1 MRKTLFNRLLLSYM
15 PIFIIVVTFTFFV
28 FFQMLSEQ
36 SRKEALNANKMLS
49 LQAMRLIDT
58 SLKAIDNMV
67 MMETINNKE
76 LTNFFNY
83 DAKNNISINISAVK
97 EMRDMISSYPMIDS
111 IYLVRYEDNFV
122 LSNATSDQLS
132 NYKDEPF
139 IRRSMDPLV
148 SKQWSG
154 VRSFEQFSVKGSK
167 PVVSLVRGAPFIT
180 GEKGMIVVNVATDSL
195 QNSIADLYDSDTSY
209 IGIRDSAG
217 HNLFSG
223 LSQAEETKIFSN
235 YVSSYTGW
243 TYQSGLVNSK
253 VFHVISSLYNV
264 WFIIGIAM
272 ILVGLVWMLYVTRR
286 NSKPLEQIVARIR
299 GYRLPT
305 SKEGADEFSF
315 IESALSNIIEQSN
328 QYQQKHE
335 EDRHLRTKYLFHQL
349 IEGDTGLTHDEW
361 MEETSSL
368 QLPYASDRQIVLV
381 IELDKYSD
389 FCCQYSRKDQNLL
402 KFALRSVIQELAPN
416 YELVLW
422 TEWTSAYQ
430 LSVMAFVDSGDEASI
445 STILELFENVR
456 MWAQDNLK
464 FTVTVGIGEQVAE
477 LSSVANSYKE
487 ALRALKYKIVLGENR
502 LITGEHIANHGQA
515 EVFSHL
521 NTIRSIIQ
529 SFRLLEDDWQ
539 TKFEELF
546 SEMKLWLLTK
556 DEIKNLM
563 NYFIYYLGREMAG
576 MAKEIQEIWARDGL
590 PKLSKVIDDSHSLD
604 QMREE
609 SLIVLNGLYTGLLEA
624 QDKRL
629 HAATIRDMRKFI
641 EEEYANP
648 NMSLDYLSSTF
659 NINSKYVSKLFKE
672 ETGQKFVDFL
682 IDIRMQVARRL
693 LSESLASMQEVAEQV
708 GYTSA
713 ISFSRV
719 FKKVVGCSPSEFR
732 EEAARR
738 QIG

>member
-28 FFQMLSEQ
+28 FFQVLSEQ

-76 LTNFFNY
+76 LADFFNNES
-83 DAKNNISINISAVK
+83 KSNVFTNISAVK
-97 EMRDMISSYPMIDS
+97 KMREMIASYPMIDS
-111 IYLVRYEDNFV
+111 IYLVRFEDNFV

-139 IRRSMDPLV
+139 IQSAKDPLG
-148 SKQWSG
+148 SKKWSG
-154 VRSFEQFSVKGSK
+154 VRDFEQFSVKGSK

-195 QNSIADLYDSDTSY
+195 RSSIADLYDPKTSY
-209 IGIRDSAG
+209 IGLRDAVGNELFRDSRS
-217 HNLFSG
+217 NE
-223 LSQAEETKIFSN
+223 QTRIFSN

-243 TYQSGLVNSK
+243 SYQSGLVNGK

-272 ILVGLVWMLYVTRR
+272 IVVGFVWLLYVTRR
-286 NSKPLEQIVARIR
+286 NSKPLEQIVASIR
-299 GYRLPT
+299 GYRLPL
-305 SKEGADEFSF
+305 SKEGGDEFSF

-335 EDRHLRTKYLFHQL
+335 EDRHLRARYLFHQL
-349 IEGDTGLTHDEW
+349 IEGDTGLTHEEW
-361 MEETSSL
+361 VEEISSL
-368 QLPYASDRQIVLV
+368 QLPYVSNRQVVLV
-381 IELDKYSD
+381 IEMDKYSD

-402 KFALRSVIQELAPN
+402 KFALRSVIQELAPK

-422 TEWTSAYQ
+422 AEWTSASQ
-430 LSVMAFVDSGDEASI
+430 LSVMVFMGNEEEDGGSSI
-445 STILELFENVR
+445 LQLFDHVR
-456 MWAQDNLK
+456 VWAQENLK
-464 FTVTVGIGEQVAE
+464 FTVTVGIGEQVVQLA
-477 LSSVANSYKE
+477 SVANSYKE
-487 ALRALKYKIVLGENR
+487 ALRALKYKIALGENR
-502 LITGEHIANHGQA
+502 LITSEHIANHGQA

-521 NTIRSIIQ
+521 NAIRSMIQ
-529 SFRLLEDDWQ
+529 SFRFLEDEWK
-539 TKFEELF
+539 TKYDELF
-546 SEMKLWLLTK
+546 GEMKLGLLTK
-556 DEIKNLM
+556 DEITNLM
-563 NYFIYYLGREMAG
+563 NYLIYYLGREMAG
-576 MAKEIQEIWARDGL
+576 MTKESQEMWMRDGL
-590 PKLSKVIDDSHSLD
+590 PGLSKVMDDCHSLE

-609 SLIVLNGLYTGLLEA
+609 SLDVLDSLYAGLLEA
-624 QDKRL
+624 QDRRL

-659 NINSKYVSKLFKE
+659 NISSKYVSKLFKE

-682 IDIRMQVARRL
+682 IDIRIQAAQRL
-693 LSESLASMQEVAEQV
+693 LAESQAPMQEVAEQI

-719 FKKVVGCSPSEFR
+719 FKKVMGCSPSEYR
-732 EEAARR
+732 EDAVRKET
-738 QIG
+738 G

>member
-28 FFQMLSEQ
+28 FFQVLSEQ

-76 LTNFFNY
+76 LIDFFNNQ
-83 DAKNNISINISAVK
+83 AKTNVYINISAVK
-97 EMRDMISSYPMIDS
+97 KMQDMISSYPMIDS
-111 IYLVRYEDNFV
+111 IYLVRFEDNFV

-139 IRRSMDPLV
+139 VQRAKDPLV
-148 SKQWSG
+148 SKKWSG
-154 VRSFEQFSVKGSK
+154 VRNFEQFSVKGSK

-180 GEKGMIVVNVATDSL
+180 GEKGIIVVNVATDSL
-195 QNSIADLYDSDTSY
+195 RTSIADLYDSKTSY
-209 IGIRDSAG
+209 IGLRDAVGNDLFRDSSS
-217 HNLFSG
+217 NE
-223 LSQAEETKIFSN
+223 QTRIFSN

-243 TYQSGLVNSK
+243 SYQSGLVNGK

-272 ILVGLVWMLYVTRR
+272 IVVGFVWLLYVTRR
-286 NSKPLEQIVARIR
+286 NSRPLEQIVARIR
-299 GYRLPT
+299 GYRLPL
-305 SKEGADEFSF
+305 SKEGGDEFSF

-335 EDRHLRTKYLFHQL
+335 EDRHLRTRYLFHQL
-349 IEGDTGLTHDEW
+349 IEGDTGLTHEEW
-361 MEETSSL
+361 VEETSSL
-368 QLPYASDRQIVLV
+368 QLPYASDRQVVLV
-381 IELDKYSD
+381 IEMDKYSD
-389 FCCQYSRKDQNLL
+389 FCCQYSRRDQNLL
-402 KFALRSVIQELAPN
+402 KFALRSVIQELAPK

-422 TEWTSAYQ
+422 AEWTSAYQ
-430 LSVMAFVDSGDEASI
+430 LSVMAFIDSEEEASVT
-445 STILELFENVR
+445 SILQLFDHVR
-456 MWAQDNLK
+456 VWAQENLK
-464 FTVTVGIGEQVAE
+464 FTVTVGIGEQVVQLA
-477 LSSVANSYKE
+477 SVANSYKE
-487 ALRALKYKIVLGENR
+487 ALRALTYKIVLGENR
-502 LITGEHIANHGQA
+502 LITSEHIANHGQA

-521 NTIRSIIQ
+521 NAIRSILQ
-529 SFRLLEDDWQ
+529 SFRLLEEEWK
-539 TKFEELF
+539 TKYDELF
-546 SEMKLWLLTK
+546 DEMKLGLLTK
-556 DEIKNLM
+556 DEITNLM
-563 NYFIYYLGREMAG
+563 NYLIYYLGREMAG
-576 MAKEIQEIWARDGL
+576 MTKESQEIWVQDGL
-590 PKLSKVIDDSHSLD
+590 PRLSKVMDDCHSLE

-609 SLIVLNGLYTGLLEA
+609 SLHVLNSLYTCLLEA

-659 NINSKYVSKLFKE
+659 KINSKYVSKLFKE

-682 IDIRMQVARRL
+682 IDIRIQVAQRL
-693 LSESLASMQEVAEQV
+693 LAESQAPMQEVAEQI

-719 FKKVVGCSPSEFR
+719 FKKVVGYSPSEFR
-732 EEAARR
+732 EDAVRK

>member
-28 FFQMLSEQ
+28 FFQVLSEQ

-76 LTNFFNY
+76 LSDFFNNES
-83 DAKNNISINISAVK
+83 KSNVFTNISAVK
-97 EMRDMISSYPMIDS
+97 KMREMIASYPMIDS
-111 IYLVRYEDNFV
+111 IYLVRFEDNFV

-139 IRRSMDPLV
+139 IQRAKDPLG
-148 SKQWSG
+148 SKKWSG
-154 VRSFEQFSVKGSK
+154 VRDFEQFSVKGSK

-180 GEKGMIVVNVATDSL
+180 GEKGIIVVNVATDSL
-195 QNSIADLYDSDTSY
+195 RTSIADLYDPKTSY
-209 IGIRDSAG
+209 IGLRDAAG
-217 HNLFSG
+217 NDLFRDFRSNE
-223 LSQAEETKIFSN
+223 QTRIFSN

-243 TYQSGLVNSK
+243 SYQSGLVNGK

-272 ILVGLVWMLYVTRR
+272 IVVGFVWLLYVTRC
-286 NSKPLEQIVARIR
+286 NSRPLEQIVARIR
-299 GYRLPT
+299 GYRLP
-305 SKEGADEFSF
+305 SFKEGGDEFSF

-335 EDRHLRTKYLFHQL
+335 EDRHLRARYLFHQL
-349 IEGDTGLTHDEW
+349 IEGDTGLTHEEW
-361 MEETSSL
+361 VEEISSL
-368 QLPYASDRQIVLV
+368 QLPYVSNRQVVLV
-381 IELDKYSD
+381 IEMDKYSD
-389 FCCQYSRKDQNLL
+389 FCYQYSRKDQNLL
-402 KFALRSVIQELAPN
+402 KFALRSVIQELAPK

-422 TEWTSAYQ
+422 AEWTSAFQ
-430 LSVMAFVDSGDEASI
+430 LSVMVFMGSEEEAGVSSI
-445 STILELFENVR
+445 LQLFDHVR
-456 MWAQDNLK
+456 EWAQENLK
-464 FTVTVGIGEQVAE
+464 FTVTVGIGEEVVQLA
-477 LSSVANSYKE
+477 SVANSYKE
-487 ALRALKYKIVLGENR
+487 ALRALKYKIALGENR
-502 LITGEHIANHGQA
+502 LITSEHIANHGQA

-521 NTIRSIIQ
+521 NAIRSMIQ
-529 SFRLLEDDWQ
+529 SFRLLEDEWK
-539 TKFEELF
+539 TKYDELF
-546 SEMKLWLLTK
+546 GEMKLGLLTK
-556 DEIKNLM
+556 DEITNLM
-563 NYFIYYLGREMAG
+563 NYLIYYLGREMAG
-576 MAKEIQEIWARDGL
+576 MTKESQDMWMGEGL
-590 PKLSKVIDDSHSLD
+590 PKLSKVMDDCHSLE

-609 SLIVLNGLYTGLLEA
+609 SLNVLDSLYAGLLEA
-624 QDKRL
+624 QDRRQ

-648 NMSLDYLSSTF
+648 NMSLDYLSATF

-682 IDIRMQVARRL
+682 IDIRIQAAQRL
-693 LSESLASMQEVAEQV
+693 LTESQAPMQEVAEQI

-719 FKKVVGCSPSEFR
+719 FKKVMGCSPSEYR
-732 EEAARR
+732 EDAVRK

>member
-28 FFQMLSEQ
+28 FFQLLSEQ

-76 LTNFFNY
+76 LINFFNNET
-83 DAKNNISINISAVK
+83 KNNIYINISAVK
-97 EMRDMISSYPMIDS
+97 EMQDMISSYPMIDS
-111 IYLVRYEDNFV
+111 IYFVRYEDNFV
-122 LSNATSDQLS
+122 LSNATSDQIS

-139 IRRSMDPLV
+139 IKRAMDPLV
-148 SKQWSG
+148 SKHWSG

-195 QNSIADLYDSDTSY
+195 QNSINDLYDSETSF
-209 IGIRDSAG
+209 IGIRDAAG
-217 HNLFSG
+217 NDLFRD
-223 LSQAEETKIFSN
+223 LSSKEQSKIFSN

-243 TYQSGLVNSK
+243 SYQSGLVNGK
-253 VFHVISSLYNV
+253 VFHLISSLYNV

-272 ILVGLVWMLYVTRR
+272 IVVGFVWLLYVTRR

-299 GYRLPT
+299 DYRLPS
-305 SKEGADEFSF
+305 SKEGGDEFSF

-335 EDRHLRTKYLFHQL
+335 EDRHLRTRYLFHQL
-349 IEGDTGLTHDEW
+349 IEGDMGLSHEEW
-361 MEETSSL
+361 LEETSSL
-368 QLPYASDRQIVLV
+368 QLPYASDRQVVLV
-381 IELDKYSD
+381 IEMDKYSD
-389 FCCQYSRKDQNLL
+389 FCCKYSRKDQNLL
-402 KFALRSVIQELAPN
+402 KFALRSVIEELAPK
-416 YELVLW
+416 YELLLW
-422 TEWTSAYQ
+422 TEWTSAFQ
-430 LSVMAFVDSGDEASI
+430 LSVMLFVDSDEDANR
-445 STILELFENVR
+445 TMILELFESVR
-456 MWAQDNLK
+456 LWAQDNLK
-464 FTVTVGIGEQVAE
+464 FTVTVGIGEQVAQ

-502 LITGEHIANHGQA
+502 IITNEHIANHGQA

-521 NTIRSIIQ
+521 NAIRSIIQ
-529 SFRLLEDDWQ
+529 SFRLLEDDWK
-539 TKFEELF
+539 TRYEELF
-546 SEMKLWLLTK
+546 SDMKLGLLTK

-563 NYFIYYLGREMAG
+563 NYLIYYLGREMAG
-576 MAKEIQEIWARDGL
+576 MTKEFQEIWVRDGL
-590 PKLSKVIDDSHSLD
+590 PKLSKVIDDCHSLD

-609 SLIVLNGLYTGLLEA
+609 SLDVLNGLFTALLEA

-629 HAATIRDMRKFI
+629 HAATIREMRKFI
-641 EEEYANP
+641 EDEYANP

-659 NINSKYVSKLFKE
+659 NISSKYVSKLFKE

-682 IDIRMQVARRL
+682 IDIRMQEAQRHL
-693 LSESLASMQEVAEQV
+693 TESQASMQEVAEQV
-708 GYTSA
+708 GYSSA

-738 QIG
+738 RIG